1 MTTDIGARIGIDGE
15 KEFKSALSAINAEM
29 KALDS
34 SMKLVQE
41 EFADMADS
49 EEAASA
55 KSDVL
60 ARSVQAQ
67 EKKISLLSGEYG
79 RANTKLSDLAAALD
93 NAEKEF
99 GKNSAEAS
107 KAQNA
112 YNRQVKT
119 VKELERQL
127 NEAKT
132 AMTKTQREMSD
143 LSKEADDLT
152 DSLDKAGGGVSALG
166 DKLKGAFV
174 GGAVIGTVT
183 GLAGSIADLSEKSL
197 EYNKIM
203 GTLSVSGQQAGY
215 TAEQTKES
223 YLQLYGVIGD
233 PQQTAT
239 ALANLQAIGL
249 NQDQLRQMTD
259 LATGAWMKYGD
270 SIPIDGLAEAINE
283 TIQAGVVTGN
293 FADALNWAGIS
304 EDEFNEKLAAAG
316 SEAERVNLVM
326 EALASQGLAET
337 TAAWR
342 EENAAIVEANLAT
355 ERLTGAT
362 AEFGAFFTPVVTAA
376 KNLAADF
383 LLGVVDIG
391 TEFLNLPNYA
401 KEAFGNIGKAITTG
415 ISELTALPGKM
426 LQVGADSL
434 AMVAAGNQ
442 QQLPALLEQ
451 DEAIMGEMV
460 DTMQGFQPEFQDTG
474 LNLMEGVELGID
486 KGRSGVV
493 NSIASALRDAVA
505 AANAEMDIHS
515 PSGVTEDTGD
525 FMAQGIGV
533 GFVKRMKN
541 VAKDIAESLPFS
553 PGNTTLALAGA
564 GNQTYSY
571 GDINLFIDRVDN
583 GNGRNIET
591 LARELEFY
599 RRQQTGGRGG
609 RV

>member
-1 MTTDIGARIGIDGE
+1 
-15 KEFKSALSAINAEM
+15 
-29 KALDS
+29 
-34 SMKLVQE
+34 
-41 EFADMADS
+41 
-49 EEAASA
+49 
-55 KSDVL
+55 
-60 ARSVQAQ
+60 
-67 EKKISLLSGEYG
+67 
-79 RANTKLSDLAAALD
+79 
-93 NAEKEF
+93 AEKEF

-143 LSKEADDLT
+143 LSKEAEDLT

-174 GGAVIGTVT
+174 GGAVVGAVT

-203 GTLSVSGQQAGY
+203 GTLSVSGQHAGY

-233 PQQTAT
+233 QQQTAT

-249 NQDQLRQMTD
+249 NQEQLRQMTD

-283 TIQAGVVTGN
+283 TIQVGVVTGN
-293 FADALNWAGIS
+293 FADALNWASIS

-391 TEFLNLPNYA
+391 TEFLKLPGYA
-401 KEAFGNIGKAITTG
+401 KESLGNIGKAITTG
-415 ISELTALPGKM
+415 INELTALPGKM
-426 LQVGADSL
+426 LQVGVDSL

-442 QQLPALLEQ
+442 QQLPVLLEQ

-460 DTMQGFQPEFQDTG
+460 DTMQGFQPDFQDTG
-474 LNLMEGVELGID
+474 YDLMRGVKVGID
-486 KGRSGVV
+486 QGRSGVI
-493 NSIASALRDAVA
+493 NSIKAALRAAVA
-505 AANAEMDIHS
+505 EANEEMDIHS

-525 FMAQGIGV
+525 FLAQGIGV
-533 GFVKRMKN
+533 GFVKRMKT
-541 VAKDIAESLPFS
+541 VTKDIVDALPFS
-553 PGNTTLALAGA
+553 SGNQKLAFAGT
-564 GNQTYSY
+564 GSQTYSY

-583 GNGRNIET
+583 GNGRSVET

-609 RV
+609 KL

>member
-29 KALDS
+29 KTLDS
-34 SMKLVQE
+34 SMKLMQE

-49 EEAASA
+49 EEAVAA
-55 KSDVL
+55 KSGIL
-60 ARSVQAQ
+60 TKSVETQ
-67 EKKISLLSGEYG
+67 ERKISLLTSEYD
-79 RANTKLSDLAAALD
+79 RANNKLSGLADALET
-93 NAEKEF
+93 AEREF
-99 GKNSAEAS
+99 GKNSVEAS

-119 VKELERQL
+119 VKDLERQL

-132 AMTKTQREMSD
+132 TMTKTQREMRD
-143 LSKEADDLT
+143 LSKEAEDLT
-152 DSLDKAGGGVSALG
+152 DSLDEAGGGVSALG

-174 GGAVIGTVT
+174 GGAVLGTVT
-183 GLAGSIADLSEKSL
+183 GLAGSIADLSEKSM

-203 GTLSVSGQQAGY
+203 GTLSVSGQHAGY

-223 YLQLYGVIGD
+223 YMQLFGVIGD
-233 PQQTAT
+233 QQQTAT

-283 TIQAGVVTGN
+283 TIQVGVVTGN

-355 ERLTGAT
+355 EKLTGAT

-383 LLGVVDIG
+383 LLGIVDVG
-391 TEFLNLPNYA
+391 TAMLNLPNYA

-415 ISELTALPGKM
+415 IRELTALPGKM
-426 LQVGADSL
+426 LQVGVDSL
-434 AMVAAGNQ
+434 SMVAAGNQ
-442 QQLPALLEQ
+442 QQLPVLLKQ

-460 DTMQGFQPEFQDTG
+460 DTMQGFQPDFEDTG
-474 LNLMEGVELGID
+474 YELMHGVKVGID
-486 KGRSGVV
+486 QGRSGVV
-493 NSIASALRDAVA
+493 NSIAAALRAAVA
-505 AANAEMDIHS
+505 AANEEMDIHS

-533 GFVKRMKN
+533 GFVKRMKT
-541 VAKDIAESLPFS
+541 VTKDIAASMPFS
-553 PGNTTLALAGA
+553 SGNPTLAFAGA

-609 RV
+609 KL

>member
-29 KALDS
+29 KTLDS
-34 SMKLVQE
+34 SMKLMQE
-41 EFADMADS
+41 EFADMADG
-49 EEAASA
+49 EEAVAA
-55 KSDVL
+55 KSGIL
-60 ARSVQAQ
+60 TKSVETQ
-67 EKKISLLSGEYG
+67 ERKISLLTSEYD
-79 RANTKLSDLAAALD
+79 RANNKLSSLADALEAA
-93 NAEKEF
+93 ESEF
-99 GKNSAEAS
+99 GKNSVEAS

-119 VKELERQL
+119 VKDLERQL

-132 AMTKTQREMSD
+132 TMTKTQREMRD
-143 LSKEADDLT
+143 LSKGADDLT

-174 GGAVIGTVT
+174 GGAVLGAVT
-183 GLAGSIADLSEKSL
+183 GIAGSIADLSEKSL
-197 EYNKIM
+197 EYNKVM
-203 GTLSVSGQQAGY
+203 GTLSVSGQHAGY

-223 YLQLYGVIGD
+223 YLQLFGVIGD
-233 PQQTAT
+233 QQQTAT

-249 NQDQLRQMTD
+249 SQDQLRQMTD

-391 TEFLNLPNYA
+391 KEFLNLPGYA

-415 ISELTALPGKM
+415 INELTALPGKM
-426 LQVGADSL
+426 LQVGVDSL
-434 AMVAAGNQ
+434 SMVAAGNQ
-442 QQLPALLEQ
+442 QQLPVLLKQ

-460 DTMQGFQPEFQDTG
+460 DTMQGFQPDFEDTG
-474 LNLMEGVELGID
+474 YELMHGVEVGIAQ
-486 KGRSGVV
+486 GRSGVI
-493 NSIASALRDAVA
+493 NSIASALRAAVA

-533 GFVKRMKN
+533 GFVKRMKT
-541 VAKDIAESLPFS
+541 VTKDIAAAMPFS
-553 PGNTTLALAGA
+553 PGNPTLAFAGA

-583 GNGRNIET
+583 GNGRSIET

-609 RV
+609 KL